1 LGISRRFAIL
11 YFCTSSEHG
20 WPAASSSAGLKNV
33 NYPSTDPSVVVA
45 VAFKVLSHRV
55 AGCSKFV
62 QHFYYDMILY
72 TLPKH

>member
-1 LGISRRFAIL
+1 
-11 YFCTSSEHG
+11 
-20 WPAASSSAGLKNV
+20 AGLKNV

-72 TLPKH
+72 TLSKH